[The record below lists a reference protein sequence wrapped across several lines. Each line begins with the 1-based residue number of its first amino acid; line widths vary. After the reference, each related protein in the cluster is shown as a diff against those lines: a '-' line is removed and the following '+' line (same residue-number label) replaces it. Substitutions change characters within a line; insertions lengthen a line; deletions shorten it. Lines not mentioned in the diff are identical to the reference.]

1 MRWKVVVAVMALG
14 FAASVGCKQQCFMT
28 ADDLKHYQAMGETAL
43 ESDPGP
49 GIVPSVSHIG
59 APATVLDSDRPI
71 RYMTLAEAIAIAL
84 EQGNSG
90 NFFPFLGNTPG
101 QLRIIN
107 DVLATF
113 GGPGSTAASSI
124 LNPAGENNIRVL
136 ALQPAIIGTN
146 IESALSK
153 FDTRWVNNITWTTT
167 DQPVANALQTIQS
180 AITGGVPVIAQD
192 QANATTG
199 LIKPLPT
206 GGIAGI
212 TFNQTYLL
220 SNLRQ
225 AVNPA
230 YQPTLTFSFEQ
241 PLLQGFG
248 VEINQLRPAH
258 PNSILNQFPSLSRT
272 EGILITRV
280 RFDEQRA
287 DFERQVNIML
297 GNVELLY
304 WNLYGTYWQLYAR
317 EQALRQSYEAWKINK
332 ARFEAGRIPVQDLAQ
347 SRQQYESFR
356 NLRVQALSDLL
367 ESERQL
373 RGILALPVED
383 GHRIVPVDEPT
394 LAPYHPDWHT
404 AVNEALA
411 LRPEL
416 ILARNE
422 VKVAQMNLILQKN
435 SLLPDLRFVSQ
446 YGWTGIG
453 RTMDGPLFNGN
464 GAPNNSLRSLA
475 TGDFTNWT
483 LGLQTTIP
491 LGFRDANA
499 AVRSARLNLAA
510 NYQILK
516 EQERKAM
523 QYLTYTYR
531 GIFTAYEQIKILRAQ
546 REAAAV
552 QLDARFKLY
561 VAGAKEST
569 LDILLESQRVW
580 SDALRDE
587 YFAITA
593 YQFALVGFE
602 FAKGTIMQHDNIII
616 GEGPLPACAQVR
628 AVEHE
633 RQRVKA
639 LPIREHAEPPTPPP
653 GAYEA
658 GGFENLMSQLTDV
671 PSSALPSLPIKDALK
686 KKDPLPEIAP
696 KPGTNVGQSSMS
708 PKTPMAS
715 NAKPATSRTTSS
727 GIIPVSAT
735 STPTG
740 RVLDAA
746 PATPTPSSMAPNVPT
761 LAPSAGGG
769 N

>member
-1 MRWKVVVAVMALG
+1 MRWKVVVAGIALA
-14 FAASVGCKQQCFMT
+14 FAASLGCKQQCFMT
-28 ADDLKHYQAMGETAL
+28 ADDLKHYQALGELGL

-49 GIVPSVSHIG
+49 SIVPSVSHVG

-84 EQGNSG
+84 EQGNTG

-101 QLRIIN
+101 QLRFVN
-107 DVLATF
+107 DVLGSF
-113 GGPGSTAASSI
+113 GGGGNTTGNSI
-124 LNPAGENNIRVL
+124 INTAGENNIRVL
-136 ALQPAIIGTN
+136 ALQPAIVGTN

-180 AITGGVPVIAQD
+180 AITPGGVSVIAQD
-192 QANATTG
+192 QASATTG

-206 GGIAGI
+206 GGVAGI
-212 TFNQTYLL
+212 TFNTTYLL

-230 YQPTLTFSFEQ
+230 YQPTMTFSFEQ

-248 VEINQLRPAH
+248 VEINQLRAQH
-258 PNSILNQFPSLSRT
+258 PGSILNPFPSLSRT

-297 GNVELLY
+297 ANVELLY
-304 WNLYGTYWQLYAR
+304 WNLYGTYWALYSR
-317 EQALRQSYEAWKINK
+317 EAALRQSYEAWKINK
-332 ARFEAGRIPVQDLAQ
+332 ARFEAGRIPIQDLAQ
-347 SRQQYESFR
+347 SRQQYENFR
-356 NLRVQALSDLL
+356 GQRLLAMSDLL
-367 ESERQL
+367 EAERQL

-394 LAPYHPDWHT
+394 LSPYHPDWHT

-416 ILARNE
+416 VLARNE
-422 VKVAQMNLILQKN
+422 VKVAQMNLISQKN
-435 SLLPDLRFVSQ
+435 LLMPDLRFVSQ

-453 RTMDGPLFNGN
+453 SRLDGPLINGN
-464 GAPNNSLRSLA
+464 GTPGNAFHSLA
-475 TGDFTNWT
+475 EGDFINWNV
-483 LGLQTTIP
+483 GLQSTIP

-499 AVRSARLNLAA
+499 AVRAARLNLAA
-510 NYQILK
+510 SYQVLK

-531 GIFTAYEQIKILRAQ
+531 GLYYGYEQIKIQRAQ

-561 VAGAKEST
+561 VAGSKEST
-569 LDILLESQRVW
+569 LDILLEAQRVW
-580 SDALRDE
+580 ADALKAE
-587 YFAITA
+587 YDAIVV
-593 YQFALVGFE
+593 YNFSLVGFE
-602 FAKGTIMQHDNIII
+602 FAKGTIMQRDNVVI
-616 GEGPLPACAQVR
+616 GEGALPACAQVR

-639 LPIREHAEPPTPPP
+639 LPIRERAEPPTPPP
-653 GAYEA
+653 GSYEA
-658 GGFENLMSQLTDV
+658 GDLNLMSKLTEV
-671 PSSALPSLPIKDALK
+671 PTSALPSLPIKDALK
-686 KKDPLPEIAP
+686 DRQSLPEISP
-696 KPGTNVGQSSMS
+696 KPGAMPVGSMYQ
-708 PKTPMAS
+708 P
-715 NAKPATSRTTSS
+715 PANR
-727 GIIPVSAT
+727 A
-735 STPTG
+735 STPISQ
-740 RVLDAA
+740 AA
-746 PATPTPSSMAPNVPT
+746 PSGGPLRVIGPAPAGAPMPDVPT
-761 LAPSAGGG
+761 LAPAPGAG